1 MAEIRTIPE
10 KILASGIKDTS
21 VDAVGKFSKAVIHHN
36 AGAPTAADDTGLGYA
51 VGSIW
56 VDTTNGDMYVA
67 ASVTAEDANWKNME
81 GDEVNP
87 PFTIQG
93 SGYGYSCGHM
103 LDPGSPS
110 FPGNINRFAMVS
122 SGNGSDVGE
131 LATAVRDIQ
140 SGSIRDDSYG
150 FAVGGINPP
159 SKSQDFI
166 QRFTLASPT
175 TVVDIGEMVKK
186 PHYSSG
192 STNGSYGF
200 VYGGR
205 DSNPPEAN
213 VDTIEKFALAAP
225 PVTATDSGM
234 EITESIERGAG
245 LSDTANAYGYLL
257 GGVPIDPSGNWP
269 PSGGTLDTIEKF
281 SFTGSGSTSD
291 HSEMST
297 DVIKPVGTSSTT
309 HGFRAGGVQ
318 RPPYTD
324 TTINEKFAFAAPTT
338 IDDVGDLTQARSGI
352 QGASGDTHGY
362 HAGGADWG
370 PSFGYNVIDRFSTS
384 ADANST
390 DVGELS
396 EIGASG
402 SGFESD

>member
-1 MAEIRTIPE
+1 MVSDSKDITPRTIRAHN
-10 KILASGIKDTS
+10 LGAASITTAK
-21 VDAVGKFSKAVIHHN
+21 VGKKIIHT
-36 AGAPTAADDTGLGYA
+36 ASADPTAASDAGTGYE
-51 VGSIW
+51 VGSLWNNTSSGEIFIC
-56 VDTTNGDMYVA
+56 VN
-67 ASVTAEDANWKNME
+67 SSEENANWKGQE
-81 GDEVNP
+81 GENVND

-103 LDPGSPS
+103 LDPGSPVQ
-110 FPGNINRFAMVS
+110 PGNINRYAMVS
-122 SGNGSDVGE
+122 SGNGTDVGE
-131 LATAVRDIQ
+131 MATAVRDIQ

-175 TVVDIGEMVKK
+175 TVVDIGEMIKK

-205 DSNPPEAN
+205 DNNPPEAN

-234 EITESIERGAG
+234 EISNVTERGTG
-245 LSDTANAYGYLL
+245 LSDTANAYGYQI
-257 GGVPIDPSGNWP
+257 GGVELNPTGPWGSGM
-269 PSGGTLDTIEKF
+269 DVVEKF
-281 SFTGSGSTSD
+281 SFTGSGSA
-291 HSEMST
+291 T
-297 DVIKPVGTSSTT
+297 DVTEATQGELKPSGTSSIT
-309 HGFRAGGVQ
+309 HGFLAGGAPKASYV
-318 RPPYTD
+318 D
-324 TTINEKFAFAAPTT
+324 VNIVEKFAYTSPHTV
-338 IDDVGDLTQARSGI
+338 DDVGDLTQVRSGI
-352 QGASGDTHGY
+352 MAASGDTHAY

-370 PSFGYNVIDRFSTS
+370 PSFGYNTIDRSSTS